1 MFTPLHSSQHS
12 SNSGSSEN
20 TTNVVLTLKSH
31 RQTVTVTHD
40 GFSIGASPQ
49 CDLVVADHGVPLL
62 HSVIH
67 MQSGAIWVQNADDE
81 TMLLVNDQSCRRMS
95 LRHQDRLRIGK
106 TEFTIL
112 LTPDIAMAV
121 EENAMT
127 EDLALLTAEELCDRI
142 LSEQTMVA
150 EFEEGQRSGWD
161 ALLRAIDASHE
172 QAVSQQQPEVPDEQQ
187 AAFDALLGQIHEL
200 NETISDRTRE
210 LTSHEA
216 EVLSSTSMLE
226 ETQQRVSQRLG
237 EILDQ
242 LNKTDPPNE
251 LRASA

>member
-12 SNSGSSEN
+12 SNLRSSGN
-20 TTNVVLTLKSH
+20 TTSVVLTLKSH
-31 RQTVTVTHD
+31 RQLVTVSHD
-40 GFSIGASPQ
+40 GFSIGSSAQ
-49 CDLVVADHGVPLL
+49 CDLVVTDPGVLPL

-67 MQSGAIWVQNADDE
+67 MQSGAIWVQNAEDE
-81 TMLLVNDQSCRRMS
+81 ALLIVNDQPCRRMS
-95 LRHQDRLRIGK
+95 LRHQDRLRIGE

-112 LTPDIAMAV
+112 LTPDIAVAV

-142 LSEQTMVA
+142 LQEQTMVA
-150 EFEEGQRSGWD
+150 EFDEGQRSGWE
-161 ALLRAIDASHE
+161 ALLRAIENANE
-172 QAVSQQQPEVPDEQQ
+172 ETPVQQQPEVSVEQQ
-187 AAFDALLGQIHEL
+187 TVFETLLGQIQEL

-216 EVLSSTSMLE
+216 EVLSSTSMLD
-226 ETQQRVSQRLG
+226 ETQQRVSQRLD

-242 LNKTDPPNE
+242 LNKSDPPNE